1 MGRGDEIDRRLPSAI
16 RLAIV
21 KTFSRRG
28 GARVSSRFGGAI
40 TMFLQ
45 NRRTDWVHVRAR
57 GQFPQLRLN
66 SIGTP
71 DPLIWNYAATPN
83 TNICCQGNFVTH
95 VSPHRKKPS
104 SGSLDPVVGSQNRTA
119 TTHTSDRARVLR
131 IFTSAKPSTG
141 PKFGSL
147 RNYDCAYWQSPVESH
162 DHRRIA
168 RGGGDPPASRR
179 G

>member
-1 MGRGDEIDRRLPSAI
+1 LIAAVVLLTKLFCLAIATTSSALVHALCLVSDVGDIAGARVGRGDEIDRRLPSAI

-57 GQFPQLRLN
+57 GQFPQLRFN

-71 DPLIWNYAATPN
+71 DPLTWNYAAAPN
-83 TNICCQGNFVTH
+83 TNIC
-95 VSPHRKKPS
+95 S
-104 SGSLDPVVGSQNRTA
+104 
-119 TTHTSDRARVLR
+119 
-131 IFTSAKPSTG
+131 
-141 PKFGSL
+141 
-147 RNYDCAYWQSPVESH
+147 
-162 DHRRIA
+162 
-168 RGGGDPPASRR
+168 
-179 G
+179 